1 MKSKIFTN
9 KAFTLIELLVVVLII
24 GILAAIA
31 VPQYKKAVAKSRATQ
46 LITTT
51 KALVEANKA
60 YYLQHG
66 VYSNK
71 LEDLDINFTNETGG
85 VLHLDN
91 GTYCAFQGQGSIF
104 CEMQSPRS
112 SIVQFYSGRTDCY
125 SYATDNYSGDDLCQ
139 ILTGKTNYY
148 VNCSQ
153 TSPCHVYTK

>member
-71 LEDLDINFTNETGG
+71 LEDLDINFTNETGR

-91 GTYCAFQGQGSIF
+91 DTFCAFEGQSYIYCAMNNPSIAIL
-104 CEMQSPRS
+104 QY
-112 SIVQFYSGRTDCY
+112 YSDIINCY
-125 SYATDNYSGDDLCQ
+125 SYPTDNYSGDDLCQ

-153 TSPCHVYTK
+153 TSPCRVYTK